1 MKVYARDAWI
11 GHALGAKKEKGIS
24 MSWLL
29 RVLHCTG
36 FALMAV
42 AKLAGLPGAF
52 LCGSVLSPTFSKRRM
67 LKAVLNRSRAC
78 QSDVSR
84 SST

>member
-24 MSWLL
+24 MSCLL

-36 FALMAV
+36 FAVMAV
-42 AKLAGLPGAF
+42 AKLAGLP
-52 LCGSVLSPTFSKRRM
+52 
-67 LKAVLNRSRAC
+67 
-78 QSDVSR
+78 
-84 SST
+84 